1 LIGSFWDQSW
11 FDRLCSVL
19 SRCGRRIDWFGNN
32 KSPWF
37 DLSPESLAKAGITA
51 HGIVPED
58 RLARELA
65 KYPFVIVPVGGLDE
79 KDSNTGV
86 ARLSLPGRILFAVST
101 ANTPVLVVGSPRTCG
116 ARFVSHF
123 GVGEVVPYDAQAILA
138 AMDRM
143 SQPEAQLRMRQ
154 AAAKIAAAL
163 SDRGISEWLRQSI
176 HLGVPADHR
185 FEDLFSGYDAAIDLD
200 RETVLSAASG
210 Q

>member
-1 LIGSFWDQSW
+1 
-11 FDRLCSVL
+11 
-19 SRCGRRIDWFGNN
+19 
-32 KSPWF
+32 
-37 DLSPESLAKAGITA
+37 
-51 HGIVPED
+51 
-58 RLARELA
+58 
-65 KYPFVIVPVGGLDE
+65 
-79 KDSNTGV
+79 
-86 ARLSLPGRILFAVST
+86 
-101 ANTPVLVVGSPRTCG
+101 
-116 ARFVSHF
+116 VSHF